1 MPFYLQVVAPK
12 KLKLAE
18 AEAEMAVQME
28 KLNLK
33 RAQLKEVNKQGGEI
47 MRMLEL
53 KGLSQPLPCFCLHP
67 GTRLT
72 KLLEISTRKYL
83 TIKRNS

>member
-47 MRMLEL
+47 MRML
-53 KGLSQPLPCFCLHP
+53 LSQALPCFCLHP

-72 KLLEISTRKYL
+72 KLLEISTKKYL